1 VFKFKVVGICCL
13 ISSLSSFFITG
24 CASWGNSQETGE
36 LNYRINEAYDF
47 EVTHCDSF
55 AMARGK
61 GSGEFALRDA
71 KKQAM
76 EYGEELGGTHIVW
89 LHLDE
94 CKGGKK
100 SVVAVIYK
108 CKQ

>member
-1 VFKFKVVGICCL
+1 MA
-13 ISSLSSFFITG
+13 LSATG
-24 CASWGNSQETGE
+24 CSLWDSKQDSGT
-36 LNYRINEAYDF
+36 LHYRINEAYDF

-61 GSGEFALRDA
+61 ASGEFALRDA
-71 KKQAM
+71 KKQAIK
-76 EYGEELGGTHIVW
+76 YGEGLGGTHIVW
-89 LHLDE
+89 LHIDE
-94 CKGGKK
+94 CEDKDKEI